1 MFRYLIIRPTN
12 CARNSACEGNGGF
25 RQHLFDWIGA
35 RRRIGF
41 LPALFD
47 SVMIPPEV
55 GREFG
60 GTFAWLQIE
69 NLTSKL
75 LVAALQMVVDAGE
88 AEAITLASEKNCL
101 LISDDKQARAAAKRL
116 GVNVIGT
123 VGVLIRA
130 KQNIIIPEIKPILD
144 ALESNNFFIS
154 RALREE
160 ALKIVGE

>member
-1 MFRYLIIRPTN
+1 VKETVVSDSTCLIGLERVGELEI
-12 CARNSACEGNGGF
+12 
-25 RQHLFDWIGA
+25 
-35 RRRIGF
+35 

-60 GTFAWLQIE
+60 GNFEWLKVE
-69 NLTSKL
+69 NLTGNL
-75 LVAALQMVVDAGE
+75 LAAALQMVVDAGE
-88 AEAITLASEKNCL
+88 AEAIALASEKNCL

-116 GVNVIGT
+116 GVAVIGT

-130 KQNIIIPEIKPILD
+130 KKNRIVAEIKPILD
-144 ALESNNFFIS
+144 NLEANDFFIS

-160 ALKIVGE
+160 ALKIAGE